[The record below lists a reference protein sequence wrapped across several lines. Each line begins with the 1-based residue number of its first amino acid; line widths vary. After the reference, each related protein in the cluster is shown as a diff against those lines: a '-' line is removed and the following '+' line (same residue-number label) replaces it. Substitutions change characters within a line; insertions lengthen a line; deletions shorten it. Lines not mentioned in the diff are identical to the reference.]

1 MKFAKQVLI
10 VGLIIAITIGTI
22 YCDEKDKDK
31 EEKKPKSDFDL
42 VYNQKE
48 VYPNQYEAATNTT
61 ALDKSNFSSPPLS
74 SSLFEQDPTRKL
86 RLIDFTRVLNFVAY
100 RLTRGE
106 TEQMFLFADGNRD
119 GLLDNSEWDHFVGL
133 YILPFEACDRDH
145 DYLLDENEFGYCFQK
160 DPKFKSMI
168 FPRRYGTSPHTK
180 IMGVMSNRQANLL
193 NFGEYLFTRRASFAW
208 KNCQSNAKF
217 IAKSHF
223 ACALKTALSFERKFN
238 FKLTDDEIYM
248 AGLRLDYDA
257 AVQHNFVSYLRIL
270 HYFNLFNIYSAGNSI
285 AQLEKQ
291 QLIKAIR
298 EDRLPNNLE
307 ESEVEAWYEIISSN
321 PFKKA
326 ESMGFSTFVFFYS
339 LHELFNKYSIK
350 RPNQLNKEEI
360 LKLLNDEMTPGG
372 TVFSIDKSFSNFKEA
387 EYLEASL
394 TVQRLRPNENAYF
407 VSFLSLSESENTEKE
422 AKNKSFLKNTNT
434 NANANTA
441 SEEEKEAF
449 GAMFTSVLQDKM
461 VESLTTGLS
470 KFNMQASTSEK
481 EAEEQDASANT
492 AAIWVPST
500 VNATYAETVPNKESR
515 EAFYS
520 TFKEGTADFWTKQSY
535 YRAFALG
542 NLFAYLVPDERFVIP
557 STIFVDKLMAAYEK
571 ADPPVNI
578 KQRENYSTYKFLS
591 RDVSIDILTFFAIE
605 NWRHKLKAAMRSS
618 NTNVPETMLKL
629 VLQDLGMRNMPD
641 TVLDLGKVGASISK
655 HRLYNPEKTMEYC
668 IYVQSIASD
677 NKRMS
682 DFTKKLGLKKNS
694 DPSRRFPGF
703 PRRFQA
709 SPHV

>member
-1 MKFAKQVLI
+1 MKFAKKVLI
-10 VGLIIAITIGTI
+10 VGLIVAISIGTSF
-22 YCDEKDKDK
+22 CDDKDSKDKKDNTI
-31 EEKKPKSDFDL
+31 KSDFEL
-42 VYNQKE
+42 LYNQKE
-48 VYPNQYEAATNTT
+48 TYPNQYEAATNTT
-61 ALDKSNFSSPPLS
+61 ALEKSNFSSPPLS

-86 RLIDFTRVLNFVAY
+86 RLIDFTKAINFVSY

-119 GLLDNSEWDHFVGL
+119 GLLDSTEWDQFIGL

-168 FPRRYGTSPHTK
+168 FPKRFGTSPHIK
-180 IMGVMSNRQANLL
+180 IMRVVSNRQANLI

-238 FKLTDDEIYM
+238 FKLTDDEIYT
-248 AGLRLDYDA
+248 AGLKLEVQGA
-257 AVQHNFVSYLRIL
+257 IQHNFVSYLRTL

-307 ESEVEAWYEIISSN
+307 ESEVEAWYDIISAN

-326 ESMGFSTFVFFYS
+326 ESMTFTTFVFFYS

-350 RPNQLNKEEI
+350 RPNQLVKEEL
-360 LKLLNDEMTPGG
+360 LKLLKDETAPSAI
-372 TVFSIDKSFSNFKEA
+372 VASIDKAFTNFNDSD
-387 EYLEASL
+387 YLEASL

-407 VSFLSLSESENTEKE
+407 VSFLSLSESENTYKE
-422 AKNKSFLKNTNT
+422 SKTKSFLKENTVNKVT
-434 NANANTA
+434 
-441 SEEEKEAF
+441 EEGKEALES
-449 GAMFTSVLQDKM
+449 MFNSVLHEKM

-470 KFNMQASTSEK
+470 KFKSQLKEGEK
-481 EAEEQDASANT
+481 QDASANT
-492 AAIWVPST
+492 AAIWVD
-500 VNATYAETVPNKESR
+500 NKPEESQANQNSR
-515 EAFYS
+515 EVFF
-520 TFKEGTADFWTKQSY
+520 TIFKEGAADFWTKLSF

-542 NLFAYLVPDERFVIP
+542 NLFTYLVPDDKMVIP
-557 STIFVDKLMAAYEK
+557 TALLVDKLMSTYEK
-571 ADPPVNI
+571 VDPPINI
-578 KQRENYSTYKFLS
+578 KQRENYTTYKFLS
-591 RDVSIDILTFFAIE
+591 RDISIDILTFFGIE
-605 NWRHKLKAAMRSS
+605 NWRHKLKVAMVSS
-618 NTNVPETMLKL
+618 NMKVVETILKL

-641 TVLDLGKVGASISK
+641 TVIDLGKEGASAAK
-655 HRLYNPEKTMEYC
+655 RRLYNPEKTLEYC
-668 IYVQSIASD
+668 LYVQSIASD
-677 NKRMS
+677 NMRMN
-682 DFTKKLGLKKNS
+682 DFIKKNGLKKNN
-694 DPSRRFPGF
+694 DPSRRYPSF

>member
-1 MKFAKQVLI
+1 MKFAKKLLI
-10 VGLIIAITIGTI
+10 FGFIIAITVGISL
-22 YCDEKDKDK
+22 CDDKDK
-31 EEKKPKSDFDL
+31 ENTSDFDL

-74 SSLFEQDPTRKL
+74 TSLFEQDPTRKL
-86 RLIDFTRVLNFVAY
+86 RLIDFTRALNFVAY

-106 TEQMFLFADGNRD
+106 AEQMFLFADGNRD
-119 GLLDNSEWDHFVGL
+119 GLLDNSEWDHFTGL

-145 DYLLDENEFGYCFQK
+145 DYLLDENEFGFCFQK
-160 DPKFKSMI
+160 DPKFKSII
-168 FPRRYGTSPHTK
+168 FPRRYGTSPHVK

-208 KNCQSNAKF
+208 KNCQSNAKY

-257 AVQHNFVSYLRIL
+257 AIQHNFVSYLRIL

-291 QLIKAIR
+291 QLIKSIR

-307 ESEVEAWYEIISSN
+307 ESEVEGWYEIISSN

-326 ESMGFSTFVFFYS
+326 DSMGFTTFVFFYS

-360 LKLLNDEMTPGG
+360 LKLLNDEMTPNG
-372 TVFSIDKSFSNFKEA
+372 TVFSIDKSFSNFKES

-394 TVQRLRPNENAYF
+394 TVQRLRPNENSYF
-407 VSFLSLSESENTEKE
+407 VSFLSLSESENTETENKD
-422 AKNKSFLKNTNT
+422 KNFLKSKNS
-434 NANANTA
+434 NTA
-441 SEEEKEAF
+441 SEQEKEAL
-449 GAMFTSVLQDKM
+449 GNMFNSVLQDKM

-470 KFNMQASTSEK
+470 KYNLRMRSHEK
-481 EAEEQDASANT
+481 ATEKQDASANT
-492 AAIWVPST
+492 AAIWNPST
-500 VNATYAETVPNKESR
+500 VNATFAETIPNIEAR
-515 EAFYS
+515 ETFFT
-520 TFKEGTADFWTKQSY
+520 TFKEGTADYWTKQSY

-542 NLFAYLVPDERFVIP
+542 NLFSYLVPDERFVIP
-557 STIFVDKLMAAYEK
+557 TTIFVDKLMTTYEK

-591 RDVSIDILTFFAIE
+591 RDISIDIITF
-605 NWRHKLKAAMRSS
+605 
-618 NTNVPETMLKL
+618 
-629 VLQDLGMRNMPD
+629 
-641 TVLDLGKVGASISK
+641 
-655 HRLYNPEKTMEYC
+655 YKT
-668 IYVQSIASD
+668 
-677 NKRMS
+677 
-682 DFTKKLGLKKNS
+682 
-694 DPSRRFPGF
+694 
-703 PRRFQA
+703 
-709 SPHV
+709 